1 VKFTICVIIL
11 LFLFGC
17 AKEEQKQPQQ
27 QPVVQQ
33 EQPKTGTML
42 VVDAKQKLLEAKTKL
57 ASEGKYGCCIKEPC
71 NMCAMEEGSECK
83 CYEEVKKHEAV
94 CNECY
99 GGWMSGKGA
108 DPKIKKEDV
117 RADFMESEEHKH

>member
-1 VKFTICVIIL
+1 MKYTIYTIVLIL
-11 LFLFGC
+11 FIGC
-17 AKEEQKQPQQ
+17 GKEEQKPPQQ
-27 QPVVQQ
+27 EVKL
-33 EQPKTGTML
+33 EQAKTGEML
-42 VVDAKQKLLEAKTKL
+42 LVEAKAKLAEAKSKL
-57 ASEGKYGCCIKEPC
+57 ASDGKYGCCLKEPC
-71 NMCAMEEGSECK
+71 TMCAMEEGGTCK

-117 RADFMESEEHKH
+117 KADFMESEEHKQ